1 MFVGHVDGR
10 PTTYP
15 TKCHNEGDEKP
26 TPVIEAI
33 RRHFHLTEEHG
44 ITDKEFYGG

>member
-1 MFVGHVDGR
+1 MSMADR
-10 PTTYP
+10 QPIQRSATMR
-15 TKCHNEGDEKP
+15 EDEKP